1 MICRE
6 KGLLEIAERNQ
17 IKERS
22 NIRTDIFGYR
32 FQKGFTTVTTNN
44 AYNKNLLPFF
54 GSLQERATFRED
66 NRQF

>member
-32 FQKGFTTVTTNN
+32 FQKGFATVTTNN
-44 AYNKNLLPFF
+44 AYNKNLFPFF
-54 GSLQERATFRED
+54 GSLQEKD